1 MRFAIGRDNC
11 NIKAGLICHI
21 GVDDSMD
28 LIIRNGFVR
37 GADGEFARKDI
48 AIINDRI
55 DAIADEGNINESAK
69 REVDAKGGFVIPG
82 LVNTH
87 THLGMTLLR
96 GYADDL
102 PLFEWLS
109 EHIWPIES
117 KITPEH
123 MYAGAML
130 GCLEMIKSGTTA
142 FADMYI
148 HEDKVAQAVSDSGMR
163 ANLAYGMIDL
173 GDKERADSELAEGK
187 RFVEKWQGAA
197 DGRIKTMYGP
207 HAPNTC
213 SREFLI
219 RVKEQAQKDNAM
231 IHIHILETE
240 AELNEMKEKFGMCSI
255 NMLDEAGFFGEDG
268 NNGKNIIA
276 AHCIWLSDGD
286 IKILQKHGVN
296 ISHNPTSNMKLASGI
311 APVVKMLDFGC
322 NVSLGTDG
330 CASNNNLDMFGEM
343 KLAAI
348 LHKMDTNNPSAL
360 PAQTVLDMATRNGAK
375 ALGIDAGVLAPGKLA
390 DIIIVDG
397 NKPHMVPHHNITSN
411 LVYSATGSDVMT
423 TIVNGQVLMENY
435 KVLVMD
441 ENSVIE
447 QAQNA
452 AKELV
457 EAVNKDA

>member
-1 MRFAIGRDNC
+1 
-11 NIKAGLICHI
+11 
-21 GVDDSMD
+21 MD
-28 LIIRNGFVR
+28 LIIRNGFVL
-37 GADGEFARKDI
+37 GADGTFERKDI
-48 AIINDRI
+48 GIVGNRI
-55 DAIADEGNINESAK
+55 DTIEDEDCVDSISAK
-69 REVDAKGGFVIPG
+69 HEVNAHGGFIIPG

-109 EHIWPIES
+109 EHIWPIEA

-123 MYAGAML
+123 MYAGCML

-148 HEDKVAQAVSDSGMR
+148 HVDKVAQAVADSGMR

-187 RFVEKWQGAA
+187 RFVDKYQGAA
-197 DGRIKTMYGP
+197 NGRIKAMYGP

-213 SREFLI
+213 SREFLV

-240 AELNEMKEKFGMCSI
+240 AELNEMKEKFGMCSV
-255 NMLDEAGFFGEDG
+255 NMLEDAGFLGSDG
-268 NNGKNIIA
+268 NNIIA

-311 APVVKMLDFGC
+311 APVAKMLDFGC
-322 NVSLGTDG
+322 NVALGTDG

-343 KLAAI
+343 KLAAL
-348 LHKMDTNNPSAL
+348 LHKMDTNDASVL
-360 PAQTVLDMATRNGAK
+360 PAPTVLDMATRNGAK
-375 ALGIDAGVLAPGKLA
+375 ALGIDAGILAPGKLA
-390 DIIIVDG
+390 DIIIIDA
-397 NKPHMVPHHNITSN
+397 NKPQMVPHHNIVSN
-411 LVYSATGSDVMT
+411 LVYSANGNDVMT
-423 TIVNGQVLMENY
+423 TIVDGQVLMEDY
-435 KVLVMD
+435 KVLTMD
-441 ENSVIE
+441 EDAVIE
-447 QAQNA
+447 QAQIA
-452 AKELV
+452 AKEMAD
-457 EAVNKDA
+457 AVK

>member
-1 MRFAIGRDNC
+1 MI
-11 NIKAGLICHI
+11 
-21 GVDDSMD
+21 VDDYMD
-28 LIIRNGFVR
+28 MIIRNGFVY
-37 GADGEFARKDI
+37 GADGRFERKDI
-48 AIINDRI
+48 SITGNRI
-55 DAIADEGNINESAK
+55 DTIADEDNDTISSASAK

-109 EHIWPIES
+109 EHIWPIEA

-123 MYAGAML
+123 MYAGCML
-130 GCLEMIKSGTTA
+130 GCLEMIRSGTTA

-148 HEDKVAQAVSDSGMR
+148 HVDKVAQAVVDSGMR

-173 GDKERADSELAEGK
+173 GDKARADSELAEGK
-187 RFVEKWQGAA
+187 RFVDKWQGAA
-197 DGRIKTMYGP
+197 NGRIKAMYGP

-231 IHIHILETE
+231 IHIHLLETE
-240 AELNEMKEKFGMCSI
+240 AELNEMKEKFGMCSV
-255 NMLDEAGFFGEDG
+255 NMLDEAGFLGPDG
-268 NNGKNIIA
+268 NNIIA

-286 IKILQKHGVN
+286 IKILQKSGVN

-311 APVVKMLDFGC
+311 APVAKMLDYGC
-322 NVSLGTDG
+322 NVGLGTDG

-348 LHKMDTNNPSAL
+348 LHKIDTKNPSVL
-360 PAQTVLDMATRNGAK
+360 PARTVLDMATRNGAR

-390 DIIIVDG
+390 DIIIIDG
-397 NKPHMVPHHNITSN
+397 RKPHMVPHHNIISN
-411 LVYSATGSDVMT
+411 LVYSANGSDVMT
-423 TIVNGQVLMENY
+423 TIVDGQVLMEDY

-441 ENSVIE
+441 EEAVIE
-447 QAQNA
+447 HAAAA
-452 AKELV
+452 AKELA
-457 EAVNKDA
+457 EAVK

>member
-1 MRFAIGRDNC
+1 
-11 NIKAGLICHI
+11 
-21 GVDDSMD
+21 MD
-28 LIIRNGFVR
+28 LIIRNGLVL
-37 GADGEFARKDI
+37 GADGTFTRKDI
-48 AIINDRI
+48 GIVGNRI
-55 DAIADEGNINESAK
+55 DTIADENDSRISASAK

-109 EHIWPIES
+109 EHIWPIEA

-123 MYAGAML
+123 MYAGCML

-148 HEDKVAQAVSDSGMR
+148 HVDKVAQAVIDSGMR

-173 GDKERADSELAEGK
+173 GDKARADSELAESK
-187 RFVEKWQGAA
+187 RFVDKWQGAA
-197 DGRIKTMYGP
+197 NGRIKAMYGP

-240 AELNEMKEKFGMCSI
+240 AELNEMKEKFGMCSV
-255 NMLDEAGFFGEDG
+255 NMLEEAGFLGPDV
-268 NNGKNIIA
+268 IA

-296 ISHNPTSNMKLASGI
+296 ISHNPTSNLKLASGI
-311 APVVKMLDFGC
+311 APVAKMLDFGC
-322 NVSLGTDG
+322 NVALGTDG

-348 LHKMDTNNPSAL
+348 LHKMDTNNPSVL
-360 PAQTVLDMATRNGAK
+360 PAPTVLNMATRNGAK
-375 ALGIDAGVLAPGKLA
+375 ALGIDAGILAPGKLA
-390 DIIIVDG
+390 DIIIVDA
-397 NKPHMVPHHNITSN
+397 NKPQMVPHHNIISN
-411 LVYSATGSDVMT
+411 LVYSANGSEVMT
-423 TIVNGQVLMENY
+423 TIVDGQVLMEDY
-435 KVLVMD
+435 KVLSLD
-441 ENSVIE
+441 ESVVLQ
-447 QAQNA
+447 QAQLA
-452 AKELV
+452 AKEMV
-457 EAVNKDA
+457 EAVKRII

>member
-1 MRFAIGRDNC
+1 
-11 NIKAGLICHI
+11 
-21 GVDDSMD
+21 MD
-28 LIIRNGFVR
+28 LIIRNGFVL
-37 GADGEFARKDI
+37 GADGTLERKDI
-48 AIINDRI
+48 SIVGNLNETIANEGSI
-55 DAIADEGNINESAK
+55 DIDSAPAK

-109 EHIWPIES
+109 EHIWPIEA

-123 MYAGAML
+123 MYAGCML

-148 HEDKVAQAVSDSGMR
+148 HVDKVAQAVIDSGMR

-173 GDKERADSELAEGK
+173 GDKARADSELAEGTRVVK
-187 RFVEKWQGAA
+187 KWQGAA
-197 DGRIKTMYGP
+197 NGRIKAMYGP

-240 AELNEMKEKFGMCSI
+240 AELNEMKEKFGMCSV
-255 NMLDEAGFFGEDG
+255 NMLEEAGFLGPDV
-268 NNGKNIIA
+268 IA

-296 ISHNPTSNMKLASGI
+296 ISHNPTSNLKLASGI
-311 APVVKMLDFGC
+311 APVAKMLDFGC
-322 NVSLGTDG
+322 NVALGTDG

-348 LHKMDTNNPSAL
+348 LHKMDTNNPSVL
-360 PAQTVLDMATRNGAK
+360 PAPTVLNMATRNGAK
-375 ALGIDAGVLAPGKLA
+375 ALGIDAGILAPGKLA
-390 DIIIVDG
+390 DIIIVDA
-397 NKPHMVPHHNITSN
+397 NKPQMVPCHNIISN
-411 LVYSATGSDVMT
+411 LVYSANGSDVMT
-423 TIVNGQVLMENY
+423 TIVDGQVLMENY
-435 KVLVMD
+435 KVLSLD
-441 ENSVIE
+441 ESVVLQ
-447 QAQNA
+447 QAQIA
-452 AKELV
+452 AKEMV
-457 EAVNKDA
+457 EAVKRMIYSHP